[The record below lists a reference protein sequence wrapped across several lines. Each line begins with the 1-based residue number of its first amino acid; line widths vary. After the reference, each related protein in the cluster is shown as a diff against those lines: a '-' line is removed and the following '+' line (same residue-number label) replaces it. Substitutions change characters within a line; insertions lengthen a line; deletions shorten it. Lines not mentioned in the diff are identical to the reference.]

1 MKTGV
6 KCCAMIT
13 RQRSLLNSDP
23 VRLLYPG
30 ALAHLT
36 IELCNNYL
44 PVVYPILRTT
54 LGLSY
59 TQIGFVTLVAGVG
72 TSLVQPFF
80 GYLSDRWD
88 TWRIIVL
95 SIAWTGSLMGLVGLI
110 PSYWLLLIL
119 VGLAS
124 LGSAAYHPAGASVA
138 GSITTT
144 RRGATLS
151 VFSVSG
157 TFGTAL
163 SPLLITTV
171 IARMGLPGTTLLI
184 PIALVA
190 SLLIY
195 QQSHWRGAAQTGSTA
210 AGSHMIGGQPQVQD
224 GSLVG
229 LVLVILAVMCR
240 SWFQVSLV
248 TYLPEWLQSQGWSP
262 ASSGQMLTVLL
273 ISISAGTLVGG
284 ILSDRIGRWQV
295 LALSLG
301 LLGPM
306 GWLFLRA
313 GGTAQLA
320 ILALTGAL
328 IGASFPVVVVMAQE
342 TWPRGVGLASALVMG
357 LGWLP
362 GGIGAAFTG
371 FLADQTS
378 LSRALGWLI
387 VAPILGLACALMYA
401 VVWRR
406 HRKGQA
412 RP

>member
-1 MKTGV
+1 
-6 KCCAMIT
+6 MIT
-13 RQRSLLNSDP
+13 RQRSLLNSNP
-23 VRLLYPG
+23 VRLLYPVV
-30 ALAHLT
+30 LAHLT
-36 IELCNNYL
+36 IEVCSNYL
-44 PVVYPILRTT
+44 PVVYPILITT
-54 LGLSY
+54 MGLSY
-59 TQIGFVTLVAGVG
+59 TQVGFVTLVAGVG
-72 TSLVQPFF
+72 TSLVQPLF
-80 GYLSDRWD
+80 GYVSDRWD
-88 TWRIIVL
+88 TLRIIVL

-110 PSYWLLLIL
+110 PSYWLLLVL

-157 TFGTAL
+157 TLGTA
-163 SPLLITTV
+163 
-171 IARMGLPGTTLLI
+171 
-184 PIALVA
+184 PIALLA

-195 QQSHWRGAAQTGSTA
+195 QQSHWRGVIQTGSTP
-210 AGSHMIGGQPQVQD
+210 AGSHTIGGQPQAQG

-262 ASSGQMLTVLL
+262 ANSGQMLTVLL
-273 ISISAGTLVGG
+273 ISISAGTLIGG

-306 GWLFLRA
+306 GWLFLTTT
-313 GGTAQLA
+313 GPEQVGLM
-320 ILALTGAL
+320 ALTGAL

-357 LGWLP
+357 LGWTP
-362 GGIGAAFTG
+362 GGIGASFTG
-371 FLADQTS
+371 FVADQTS

-387 VAPILGLACALMYA
+387 VAPALGLACTLMYA
-401 VVWRR
+401 VVWTR
-406 HRKGQA
+406 HRKG
-412 RP
+412 REGL

>member
-1 MKTGV
+1 ML
-6 KCCAMIT
+6 A
-13 RQRSLLNSDP
+13 RQRTRLNSDP
-23 VRLLYPG
+23 ARLLYPV

-44 PVVYPILRTT
+44 PVVYPILRTS

-59 TQIGFVTLVAGVG
+59 TQIGFVTLVAGAG
-72 TSLVQPFF
+72 TSLVQPLF

-88 TWRIIVL
+88 AWRMIVL
-95 SIAWTGSLMGLVGLI
+95 SIAWTGSLMGLVGLV

-138 GSITTT
+138 GSVATT

-151 VFSVSG
+151 VFSLSG

-163 SPLLITTV
+163 SPLLITSI
-171 IARMGLPGTTLLI
+171 IARTGLPGTTLLI
-184 PIALVA
+184 PIALLA
-190 SLLIY
+190 SLLIF
-195 QQSHWRGAAQTGSTA
+195 QQSQSRRTIRTGSTPA
-210 AGSHMIGGQPQVQD
+210 SSHTIASQSQVRD
-224 GSLVG
+224 GSLAG

-262 ASSGQMLTVLL
+262 ANSGQMLTVLL
-273 ISISAGTLVGG
+273 ISISAGTLMGG

-301 LLGPM
+301 LLGPA

-313 GGTAQLA
+313 DGLAQLA

-328 IGASFPVVVVMAQE
+328 IGSSFPVVIVMAQE

-371 FLADQTS
+371 FLADQSS
-378 LSRALGWLI
+378 LSKALAWLI
-387 VAPILGLACALMYA
+387 VPPILGFACALAYA
-401 VVWRR
+401 FVWRR
-406 HRKGQA
+406 QRKL
-412 RP
+412 

>member
-1 MKTGV
+1 
-6 KCCAMIT
+6 MIT
-13 RQRSLLNSDP
+13 RQRSLLNSIP
-23 VRLLYPG
+23 VRLLYPV

-36 IELCNNYL
+36 LELCSNYL
-44 PVVYPILRTT
+44 PVVYPILITT
-54 LGLSY
+54 MGLSY
-59 TQIGFVTLVAGVG
+59 TQVGFVTLVAGVG
-72 TSLVQPFF
+72 TSLVQPLF
-80 GYLSDRWD
+80 GYVSDRWD
-88 TWRIIVL
+88 TLRIIVL

-157 TFGTAL
+157 TLGTAL

-184 PIALVA
+184 PIALLA

-195 QQSHWRGAAQTGSTA
+195 QQSHWRGVIQTGSTP
-210 AGSHMIGGQPQVQD
+210 AGSHTIGGQPQAQG

-262 ASSGQMLTVLL
+262 ANSGQMLTVLL
-273 ISISAGTLVGG
+273 ISISAGTLIGG

-306 GWLFLRA
+306 GWLFLTTT
-313 GGTAQLA
+313 GPEQVGLM
-320 ILALTGAL
+320 ALTGAL

-357 LGWLP
+357 LGWTP
-362 GGIGAAFTG
+362 GGIGASFTG
-371 FLADQTS
+371 FVADQTS

-387 VAPILGLACALMYA
+387 VAPALGLACTLMYA
-401 VVWRR
+401 VVWTR
-406 HRKGQA
+406 HRKG
-412 RP
+412 REGL